1 MAIRH
6 VEANMDVTLSNLT
19 SILPRPKFG
28 KRGVPVVKARNCVRV
43 SCDPVC
49 KNSIRYP
56 GIHLS
61 SAVIVCG
68 NSKTL
73 IISL

>member
-1 MAIRH
+1 MAMGH

-28 KRGVPVVKARNCVRV
+28 KQGVPVAKTRNCVRV
-43 SCDPVC
+43 SCDAVC

-56 GIHLS
+56 
-61 SAVIVCG
+61 
-68 NSKTL
+68 
-73 IISL
+73 

>member
-6 VEANMDVTLSNLT
+6 VEANIDVTLSNLT

-28 KRGVPVVKARNCVRV
+28 KRGVPVVKRRNCVRV
-43 SCDPVC
+43 SLDAGC

-56 GIHLS
+56 
-61 SAVIVCG
+61 
-68 NSKTL
+68 
-73 IISL
+73 